1 MHNGVNKTRY
11 DHPRTP
17 VKQTIS
23 IVKPG
28 GTWPYQSQDEQIHY
42 QIEVYR
48 MNYPILR
55 KLNQIYQTQFWNL

>member
-23 IVKPG
+23 TVKPG
-28 GTWPYQSQDEQIHY
+28 GTWLYQSQDEQIHY
-42 QIEVYR
+42 
-48 MNYPILR
+48 
-55 KLNQIYQTQFWNL
+55 